1 MEITKYGVTLK
12 RLTEDKLE
20 MTRNWRNDP
29 KISQY
34 MEFQD
39 YITPEMQAA
48 WFKKIDN
55 EHNYYFIIEYDNK
68 EIGLTNIRDIDYT
81 KKEGEGGIYIY
92 DDNYLNT
99 TVSYQAILCLMDFV
113 FEDLKLDRMIAHIR
127 QDNKRAIKYNLILGY
142 VKQPDQENILN
153 QLYIVSAE
161 DYFTAKKKILRLLN
175 Y

>member
-1 MEITKYGVTLK
+1 MEITKYGITLR

-20 MTRNWRNDP
+20 MIRNWRNDP

-39 YITPEMQAA
+39 YITPEMQAN

-55 EHNYYFIIEYDNK
+55 EYNYYFIIEYENK

-99 TVSYQAILCLMDFV
+99 TVSYQAILCLNDFG

-142 VKQPDQENILN
+142 IKQPGQEQILN
-153 QLYIVSAE
+153 QLYTLNAA
-161 DYFTAKKKILRLLN
+161 DYLVAKKKIIRLLN